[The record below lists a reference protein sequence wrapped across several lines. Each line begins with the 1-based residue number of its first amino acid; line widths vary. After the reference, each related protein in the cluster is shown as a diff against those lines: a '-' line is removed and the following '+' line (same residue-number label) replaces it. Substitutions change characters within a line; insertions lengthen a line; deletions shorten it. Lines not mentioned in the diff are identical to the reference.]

1 MSVPP
6 AADTVEYNADLEL
19 AAACSSGI
27 ASNAF
32 LARDNQ
38 GVVPLSLPPEGFFP
52 SYESLKDAAYKHA
65 KPAGWAG
72 KGSKWACGKRVKYL
86 LDLQARLQTRQED
99 DA

>member
-32 LARDNQ
+32 L
-38 GVVPLSLPPEGFFP
+38 E
-52 SYESLKDAAYKHA
+52 
-65 KPAGWAG
+65 PAGWAG